1 MGDASSISS
10 ITTAPTSEPTSS
22 PTNSGYV
29 MVEETTT
36 VVVLNAEITML
47 GVTAAQARTPVLGK
61 ALEDGFA
68 KSIGIPGSVTLIAIG
83 ESIAAG
89 VPATTTTTTT
99 TTATTRSRIRRR
111 LRREKQRVLTATTWS
126 TVLTFEV
133 DTNIA
138 PGDDA
143 GVSALKTRLEQVT
156 SSGGSLMAFIK
167 TEAASLGVLTSELG
181 AIPDSTVLTLIVQ
194 TGTKTKIIEVQRLGT
209 SVPSTAPTTPPT
221 YRHTAIS
228 GEITDE
234 TTSTS
239 DGFSDGT
246 IAGIVIGLM
255 FSFGLIWMA
264 MNGLQTRPSNLKGRF
279 LRTPP
284 SEIAMKP
291 GAPLNPGKVHP
302 SVVFQKE
309 NPFFA

>member
-1 MGDASSISS
+1 MG
-10 ITTAPTSEPTSS
+10 
-22 PTNSGYV
+22 
-29 MVEETTT
+29 
-36 VVVLNAEITML
+36 
-47 GVTAAQARTPVLGK
+47 
-61 ALEDGFA
+61 
-68 KSIGIPGSVTLIAIG
+68 
-83 ESIAAG
+83 
-89 VPATTTTTTT
+89 
-99 TTATTRSRIRRR
+99 
-111 LRREKQRVLTATTWS
+111 
-126 TVLTFEV
+126 
-133 DTNIA
+133 
-138 PGDDA
+138 
-143 GVSALKTRLEQVT
+143 
-156 SSGGSLMAFIK
+156 
-167 TEAASLGVLTSELG
+167 
-181 AIPDSTVLTLIVQ
+181 
-194 TGTKTKIIEVQRLGT
+194 IEVQRLGT

-309 NPFFA
+309 NAFAICLCVCVCVCVCVCSFVCISAYGAW